1 MVKLELYRVFREVA
15 EAGNISLAA
24 ENLYLSQSAV
34 SQSVKQLEQQ
44 LGTRLFLRSPR
55 GVTLTED
62 GRLLFEYVRSAM
74 GLLETGEDK
83 LQQSRTLQAGTLVIG
98 ASDTVTSQF
107 LLPHLD
113 SFHKKYPNIHI
124 QIISGR
130 SHKVLGLLRSGK
142 VDVAFASSPS
152 EDEGLSCVPCFAT
165 HSCFVAAADYP
176 CDFERAYSMQE
187 LAALPLILLERKA
200 SSRVYLEK
208 YFLAHGV
215 SLSPEIELGAR
226 SLLVDLARIG
236 FGVAGV
242 TREFVTAELE
252 SGAIR
257 QLKTDF
263 EIPPRSVDMCTLRD
277 VPRASRRRSR
287 GGCRPEKG
295 ADEPC
300 GDLIPS
306 YLTLTG
312 RCSTRSRT
320 SAVRRTTRCGSWA
333 IPSGRSRRCG
343 ASSATARRCR
353 CAAPSAQTRTRRPSR
368 RRSRFTSLTTP
379 RIARSRRSPTRAFW
393 S

>member
-1 MVKLELYRVFREVA
+1 MAVKLELYRVFQEVA
-15 EAGNISLAA
+15 RMGNISAA
-24 ENLYLSQSAV
+24 AQNLFISQSAV
-34 SQSVKQLEQQ
+34 SQSIKQLEEQ
-44 LGTRLFLRSPR
+44 LQVRLFSRSTR
-55 GVTLTED
+55 GVVLTSE
-62 GRLLFEYVRSAM
+62 GKLLLDYVSH
-74 GLLETGEDK
+74 GLGLIQCGEEKLAQSRQLLTGE
-83 LQQSRTLQAGTLVIG
+83 LIIG

-257 QLKTDF
+257 ELKTNF

-277 VPRASRRRSR
+277 VP
-287 GGCRPEKG
+287 
-295 ADEPC
+295 
-300 GDLIPS
+300 PS
-306 YLTLTG
+306 
-312 RCSTRSRT
+312 
-320 SAVRRTTRCGSWA
+320 A
-333 IPSGRSRRCG
+333 
-343 ASSATARRCR
+343 ATARFTQEV
-353 CAAPSAQTRTRRPSR
+353 ARRVQAGER
-368 RRSRFTSLTTP
+368 G
-379 RIARSRRSPTRAFW
+379 
-393 S
+393 